1 MLSAARTQIADLQR
15 QLAEARADL
24 RERETEIALMAART
38 GVHLRKIE
46 RLEQQ
51 LADAEADAQMMLEL
65 KRRSGERAQ
74 KVEALLYR
82 GCNDCIYEPR
92 NRNSDQCDGCDVWYG
107 LLRAGIET
115 ERHGRTELNGRGQM
129 SAIPKC
135 PHCSVAMQPVGCSG
149 GHTRPWRT
157 CYTTYWRCPQCGN
170 QKEISEEWD
179 CEPELPARLEIAY
192 SRRPKEAQPLPRI
205 NAGLEAPPEG
215 WEEER

>member
-1 MLSAARTQIADLQR
+1 MPRHYDYRCRACGHIELRYRNAQACRTCGSHEIERVRNEAPDTMLSAARTQIADLQR

-115 ERHGRTELNGRGQM
+115 ERHGRTELNGQ
-129 SAIPKC
+129 
-135 PHCSVAMQPVGCSG
+135 
-149 GHTRPWRT
+149 
-157 CYTTYWRCPQCGN
+157 
-170 QKEISEEWD
+170 
-179 CEPELPARLEIAY
+179 
-192 SRRPKEAQPLPRI
+192 AQ
-205 NAGLEAPPEG
+205 GESDG
-215 WEEER
+215 